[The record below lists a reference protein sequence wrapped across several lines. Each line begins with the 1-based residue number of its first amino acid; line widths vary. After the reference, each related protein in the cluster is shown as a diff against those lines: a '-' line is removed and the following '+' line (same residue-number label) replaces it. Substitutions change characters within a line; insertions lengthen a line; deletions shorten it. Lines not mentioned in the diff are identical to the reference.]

1 MMKQKC
7 CECKKKVQYFGI
19 KCRCTDVSGEPLV
32 FCSVCIAVK
41 MKESDTGHNCS
52 FDYKQVG
59 KEKLMKNNPCIQ
71 FAKTES
77 I

>member
-19 KCRCTDVSGEPLV
+19 KCRCTDVSGEQLV

-41 MKESDTGHNCS
+41 MKESDTGHKCS
-52 FDYKQVG
+52 FDYKQLS
-59 KEKLMKNNPCIQ
+59 KDNITKSNPTVQ
-71 FAKTES
+71 FTKIES

>member
-19 KCRCTDVSGEPLV
+19 KCRCTDVSGEQLV
-32 FCSVCIAVK
+32 FCSGCIAVK
-41 MKESDTGHNCS
+41 MRASDTGHNCS
-52 FDYKQVG
+52 FDYKQLG
-59 KEKLMKNNPCIQ
+59 KDNLTKSNPLIQ
-71 FAKTES
+71 FTKIES

>member
-59 KEKLMKNNPCIQ
+59 KEKLIKNNPCIQ

>member
-19 KCRCTDVSGEPLV
+19 KCRCTDVSGERLV

-41 MKESDTGHNCS
+41 MKESDTGHKCS
-52 FDYKQVG
+52 FDYKQLS
-59 KEKLMKNNPCIQ
+59 KDNITKSNPTVQ
-71 FAKTES
+71 FTKIES